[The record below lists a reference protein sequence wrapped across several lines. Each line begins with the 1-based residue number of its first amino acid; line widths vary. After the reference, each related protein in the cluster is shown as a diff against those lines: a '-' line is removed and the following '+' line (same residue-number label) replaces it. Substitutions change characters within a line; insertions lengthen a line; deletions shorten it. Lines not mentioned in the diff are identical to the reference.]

1 MKKAIPI
8 TRLFLDIDAHS
19 SPGGRGGSHNMEV
32 ERQTISLFYCRN
44 CLTDGGK
51 LLAALKRTPIQ
62 GT

>member
-19 SPGGRGGSHNMEV
+19 PPGGRGGSHNMEV

-44 CLTDGGK
+44 CLTDGGNSWQ
-51 LLAALKRTPIQ
+51 P
-62 GT
+62 